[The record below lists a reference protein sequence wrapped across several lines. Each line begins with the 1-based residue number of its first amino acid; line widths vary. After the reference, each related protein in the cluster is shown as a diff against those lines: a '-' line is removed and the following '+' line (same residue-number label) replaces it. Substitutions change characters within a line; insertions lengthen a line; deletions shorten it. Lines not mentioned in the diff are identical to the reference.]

1 MNSHWTV
8 SLSLEVLTTIVA
20 SLIHGAKT
28 KALRDPQ
35 PSQSNTFVN
44 DILSGVDDL
53 KTVIS
58 RGLDYNTTSLA
69 FRVPDKDS
77 EHISKTLVGNHKNHN
92 KKGICTTL
100 VKAAFHNEVA
110 LESAGFRS
118 FPDRLMPWVGFT
130 MFNKCTYSS
139 AGLVPQWW
147 KGFRPSKKDWELI
160 KRIAA
165 DWDANP
171 RPKVMASTVVPT
183 QFPRHFFHWPAI
195 SAPSETIPT
204 TSTTSAAECSGNER
218 SPKCPRIDS
227 SAGSLSEPILYNW
240 FGDNSNA
247 SSPRRRFLFIF
258 IFVFVFVSSSSLPPL
273 CPALFVFVFVFISS
287 SSLPPLCPCPLHL
300 CLCLVFL
307 AHHYHLSLI

>member
-1 MNSHWTV
+1 MAPKRK
-8 SLSLEVLTTIVA
+8 LFEVT
-20 SLIHGAKT
+20 
-28 KALRDPQ
+28 
-35 PSQSNTFVN
+35 PSQDLHDYFLITKIPNHPKSNTFVN

-171 RPKVMASTVVPT
+171 RPKQSLRHPKPFPQPRQRVPQSVQGMNVLPNVLASIHRQILGALLREINHIPSCCHHHCSLLASSS
-183 QFPRHFFHWPAI
+183 FPLHLHLRLRLRLIFI
-195 SAPSETIPT
+195 LAPSL
-204 TSTTSAAECSGNER
+204 
-218 SPKCPRIDS
+218 SPPS
-227 SAGSLSEPILYNW
+227 SSLSL
-240 FGDNSNA
+240 
-247 SSPRRRFLFIF
+247 SSSHLHPCPLFVPALFI
-258 IFVFVFVSSSSLPPL
+258 FVFVSSSSLITTIFP
-273 CPALFVFVFVFISS
+273 S
-287 SSLPPLCPCPLHL
+287 
-300 CLCLVFL
+300 
-307 AHHYHLSLI
+307 YNT